1 MVSDIKW
8 QKTSEHV
15 EAKDPWIKTCRNAMS
30 ATSSKWYKR
39 TFLKLLGKH
48 RNLDFYLKKGRLTN
62 KSSTTWFEFMPF
74 CLEKKGLFVF
84 VIELGEMFF
93 FSPWFHV
100 CLLVHSKYAT
110 FLISL
115 LSTTWICSKRHF
127 VTNFLISLRTQRV
140 ISSKKASFC
149 SFLFAQEGHLVA
161 IFFTWPFW
169 LKMACSSYQHIRM
182 WPWNFINNA

>member
-1 MVSDIKW
+1 
-8 QKTSEHV
+8 
-15 EAKDPWIKTCRNAMS
+15 MS

-48 RNLDFYLKKGRLTN
+48 RNLDFYLKKRETDKQVKYYLIWIHAVLPWEEGSLRLCHW
-62 KSSTTWFEFMPF
+62 TWRD
-74 CLEKKGLFVF
+74 V
-84 VIELGEMFF
+84 FF

-100 CLLVHSKYAT
+100 CLLVHSKNTT

-127 VTNFLISLRTQRV
+127 VTKVLISLRTQRV